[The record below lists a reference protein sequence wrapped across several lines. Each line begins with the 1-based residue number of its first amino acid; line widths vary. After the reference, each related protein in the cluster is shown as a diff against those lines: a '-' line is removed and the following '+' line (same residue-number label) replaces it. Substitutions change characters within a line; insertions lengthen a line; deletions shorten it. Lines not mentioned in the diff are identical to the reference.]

1 MGSHGV
7 ASARLRAGK
16 TSQRAGQPAAA
27 RIRSARTL
35 RDWPVSWRLVA
46 VIVLA
51 LLMGL
56 VFGGLRVT
64 AAAGSAAQFGRV
76 SQLASLGQQVT
87 GLVQALQDERDET
100 TGVSSGG
107 SPDTLKPWYHATDVA
122 AARVRTLAAGVGG
135 SFPANIQ
142 ASVST
147 VLSVINHLGE
157 LRKTAQASQDALA
170 VIANYAAPISDMITL
185 NDLTAQGTSDSVLVN
200 DVRTLNA
207 LSLAK
212 DEAAQQRAL
221 FFHTFT
227 DQFFGDGEQQALTT
241 ALSEELNDTASFE
254 ATATPAE
261 QRSFTATVA
270 GQGVNLA
277 EEIEDFVLTDGNP
290 LDVPQLNQGITLN
303 NAPARWYSA
312 MSQKIDKMQAVE
324 LKVARN
330 IVARSQVLR
339 RSAEESALFNGIL
352 TAVILFLVLIATLVV
367 ARSLV
372 RPLRRL
378 REGALDIATVQ
389 LPERV
394 RLLGEDMDPATSL
407 EVAPI
412 DVLSADEIGQVARA
426 FDQVHAEAVRLAG
439 NEAMLRSSFNA
450 MFVNLSRRSQSL
462 IERLARMIDS
472 LEQNEAD
479 PDRLSNLFSMD
490 HLVTRMRRN
499 SENLLLLAGHETA
512 RKWSAPVPLA
522 DVVRAAT
529 SEIEQYSR
537 VAMKIQPGISI
548 TGPAVSDVV
557 HLLAEIVENA
567 TIFSSRDTPVH
578 ISGQEIPSGG
588 VLIEVSDSGVGVPEA
603 RLTEMNL
610 RLDNPPVID
619 VSVSR
624 HMGLFA
630 VARLAERHGVRVRLR
645 TRSPRGLIALVW
657 LPDSVT
663 EHGTGPSGWSANR
676 LGRQAA
682 ASARASDGHGTG
694 AHVLPDGQ
702 PARLPTN
709 GWQPAAVPTPATTPM
724 PPVPSGPAVPT
735 LPAVPTGS
743 AGPAQAAAPREAA
756 QAADSAVSD
765 WFRSSRS
772 PASGNGGSSAAAAPA
787 GGGWRTGAD
796 GWAEGKHAADI
807 VANPVRGD
815 HTSAGLP
822 VRVPRANL
830 IPGSAGGGHRAGG
843 GSRPPDGRPGDSRP
857 SDSRGAQAAPAARAP
872 RSPELARSRLSGFQR
887 GTRRAKG
894 HTPRA
899 GEEADR

>member
-1 MGSHGV
+1 MGSHGI
-7 ASARLRAGK
+7 AGARLRADK
-16 TSQRAGQPAAA
+16 TRQHAEGLATSL
-27 RIRSARTL
+27 RSSRPRTL

-46 VIVLA
+46 LIVLA
-51 LLMGL
+51 LVMGL
-56 VFGGLRVT
+56 VFGGLRV
-64 AAAGSAAQFGRV
+64 ASAADSAGQFGRV

-87 GLVQALQDERDET
+87 GLVQAVQDERDET

-107 SPDTLKPWYHATDVA
+107 NPDTLEPWYNATDTA
-122 AARVRTLAAGVGG
+122 AAKVRALAAGVGG

-142 ASVST
+142 ASVAT
-147 VLSVINHLGE
+147 VLSEINHLGE

-185 NDLTAQGTSDSVLVN
+185 NDLIAQGISDPILVN
-200 DVRTLNA
+200 DVRTLNS

-221 FFHTFT
+221 FYHTFT

-241 ALSEELNDTASFE
+241 ALSEELNDKAAFE

-261 QRSFTATVA
+261 QSSFNATVT
-270 GQGVNLA
+270 GQGVNVA
-277 EEIEDFVLTDGNP
+277 EGIEDFILTDGNP
-290 LDVPQLNQGITLN
+290 ADITQLGISLDK
-303 NAPARWYSA
+303 APARWYSA
-312 MSQKIDKMQAVE
+312 MSDKIDKMQAVE
-324 LKVARN
+324 LEVARN

-339 RSAEESALFNGIL
+339 RDAEQSALFNAIV
-352 TAVILFLVLIATLVV
+352 TTVILLLVLIATLAV

-394 RLLGEDMDPATSL
+394 RRLGEETDPATSL

-412 DVLSADEIGQVARA
+412 DVVSADEIGQVARA

-479 PDRLSNLFSMD
+479 PSRLSNLFSMD

-512 RKWSAPVPLA
+512 RKRSEPVPLA

-537 VAMKIQPGISI
+537 VAMKIQPGISV

-557 HLLAEIVENA
+557 HLLAEIIENA
-567 TIFSSRDTPVH
+567 TIFSPKDTPVH
-578 ISGQEIPSGG
+578 ISGEEIPSGG
-588 VLIEVSDSGVGVPEA
+588 VLIEVSDSGVGIPEA
-603 RLTEMNL
+603 RLTEMNM

-630 VARLAERHGVRVRLR
+630 VARLAERHGIRVRLR
-645 TRSPRGLIALVW
+645 ARPPRGLITLVW
-657 LPDSVT
+657 LPDTVT
-663 EHGTGPSGWSANR
+663 EHGTAPSPWSGSR

-682 ASARASDGHGTG
+682 GQVRITG
-694 AHVLPDGQ
+694 QFA
-702 PARLPTN
+702 N
-709 GWQPAAVPTPATTPM
+709 GWSAAGR
-724 PPVPSGPAVPT
+724 PVPSP
-735 LPAVPTGS
+735 
-743 AGPAQAAAPREAA
+743 AGPMPADADAGMPSHDADAGGADAAAAAPREAA
-756 QAADSAVSD
+756 QAGDSAASD
-765 WFRSSRS
+765 WFRSPRS
-772 PASGNGGSSAAAAPA
+772 SAPGNSAPGESAPGDSAPGDGGSAAAAVQWA
-787 GGGWRTGAD
+787 GWRAGAAE
-796 GWAEGKHAADI
+796 WAEGKHAAEI
-807 VANPVRGD
+807 VAEPVRGD
-815 HTSAGLP
+815 HTAAGLP

-830 IPGSAGGGHRAGG
+830 IAGSAGGHRAGG
-843 GSRPPDGRPGDSRP
+843 ATGRLADGRGT
-857 SDSRGAQAAPAARAP
+857 QTAPAARAP
-872 RSPELARSRLSGFQR
+872 RSPEHARSRLSGFQR

-894 HTPRA
+894 ETPRA
-899 GEEADR
+899 GEGADR

>member
-7 ASARLRAGK
+7 ASPRLRTDK
-16 TSQRAGQPAAA
+16 TRQHAEGLAAPPKSP
-27 RIRSARTL
+27 RSRTL
-35 RDWPVSWRLVA
+35 RDWPVSWRLIA
-46 VIVLA
+46 LIVLA
-51 LLMGL
+51 LVMGL
-56 VFGGLRVT
+56 VFGGLRVAS
-64 AAAGSAAQFGRV
+64 AADSAAQFGRV
-76 SQLASLGQQVT
+76 SQLASLSQQIT

-107 SPDTLKPWYHATDVA
+107 NRDTLVPWYHATDAA
-122 AARVRTLAAGVGG
+122 AARVRALAAGVGG

-142 ASVST
+142 ASVAT
-147 VLSVINHLGE
+147 VLSDINHIGE

-170 VIANYAAPISDMITL
+170 VIANYAAPIGDMITL
-185 NDLTAQGTSDSVLVN
+185 NDLIAQGTSDPSLVN
-200 DVRTLNA
+200 DVRTLNS

-221 FFHTFT
+221 FFHAFT

-241 ALSEELNDTASFE
+241 ALSEELNDKASFE

-261 QRSFTATVA
+261 QDSFNTVVA
-270 GQGVNLA
+270 GPGVNLA
-277 EEIEDFVLTDGNP
+277 EGMEDFILTDGNP
-290 LDVPQLNQGITLN
+290 ADITQLGISLN
-303 NAPARWYSA
+303 KAPARWYAA
-312 MSQKIDKMQAVE
+312 MSEKIDKMQTVE
-324 LKVARN
+324 LEVARN

-339 RSAEESALFNGIL
+339 RDAEQSALLSAVL
-352 TAVILFLVLIATLVV
+352 TTVILFLVLIATLVV

-372 RPLRRL
+372 QPLRRL

-394 RLLGEDMDPATSL
+394 RRLGEETDPATSL
-407 EVAPI
+407 DVAPI

-439 NEAMLRSSFNA
+439 NEAMLRNSFNA

-479 PDRLSNLFSMD
+479 PSRLSNLFSMD

-512 RKWSAPVPLA
+512 RKWSEPVPLA

-529 SEIEQYSR
+529 SEIEQYGR
-537 VAMKIQPGISI
+537 VAMKIQPGISV

-557 HLLAEIVENA
+557 HLLAEIIENA
-567 TIFSSRDTPVH
+567 TIFSPKDTPVH

-603 RLTEMNL
+603 RLTEMNV
-610 RLDNPPVID
+610 RLDNAPVID

-645 TRSPRGLIALVW
+645 ARSPRGLVALVW

-663 EHGTGPSGWSANR
+663 EHGTAPSPWSGGRA
-676 LGRQAA
+676 GRQAA
-682 ASARASDGHGTG
+682 GPARIAGRLGNG
-694 AHVLPDGQ
+694 AHAAPPDQPTSSQ
-702 PARLPTN
+702 PAN
-709 GWQPAAVPTPATTPM
+709 GWSAAGPAPALTPTPVTTPTPVVPTPTVPTPA
-724 PPVPSGPAVPT
+724 G
-735 LPAVPTGS
+735 
-743 AGPAQAAAPREAA
+743 AAPREPGPAA
-756 QAADSAVSD
+756 ELAVSD
-765 WFRSSRS
+765 WFRSPRFSA
-772 PASGNGGSSAAAAPA
+772 PGSSAPGYGGASGAAAPVT
-787 GGGWRTGAD
+787 GGWRAAAD
-796 GWAEGKHAADI
+796 EWAEGLHAAQI
-807 VANPVRGD
+807 IAEPVRGD
-815 HTSAGLP
+815 HTAAGLP

-830 IPGSAGGGHRAGG
+830 IAGSAGSHRAGG
-843 GSRPPDGRPGDSRP
+843 ATSRPADGRGSQT
-857 SDSRGAQAAPAARAP
+857 SPAARAP
-872 RSPELARSRLSGFQR
+872 RSAELARNRLSGFQR

-894 HTPRA
+894 QTSRA